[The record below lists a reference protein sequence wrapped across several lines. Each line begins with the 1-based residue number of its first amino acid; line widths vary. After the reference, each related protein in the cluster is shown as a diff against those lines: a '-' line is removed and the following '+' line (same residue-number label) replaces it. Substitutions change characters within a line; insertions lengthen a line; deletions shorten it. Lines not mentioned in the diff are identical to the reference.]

1 MARRWWVAA
10 LAALVVVGGCA
21 GGGAETSSSAGDGAA
36 APVAAEEFERA
47 APAEG
52 AGPEARE
59 AAGEAAEAGS
69 AATGGDAAGGGKAED
84 AAVVAQ
90 APGAQPL
97 PPPVATNERVIR
109 EGTISLAVE
118 AGGFDQAYARV
129 VTAARQEGGTV
140 VSSTTTAR
148 DGGAASGTVTV
159 RVPAERYE
167 DLLLGIAA
175 VGEVVSREITAQ
187 DVSAEFVDLQS
198 RQRNLEAQ
206 ERFYLELLERAEA
219 IPDAIALRQQLDG
232 IAASLEQVRGRIAFL
247 DDRTAFSTLT
257 VELAEPDAVVAP
269 VEPADPAQEPRLTR
283 AWRSAQDA
291 FLSVVAAILVTAS
304 FLLPILALAGAA
316 WLAWRALRPR
326 HPAPAPPPATA
337 APPAATP
344 PGDEDREPQPVA

>member
-1 MARRWWVAA
+1 M
-10 LAALVVVGGCA
+10 
-21 GGGAETSSSAGDGAA
+21 T
-36 APVAAEEFERA
+36 
-47 APAEG
+47 
-52 AGPEARE
+52 
-59 AAGEAAEAGS
+59 
-69 AATGGDAAGGGKAED
+69 
-84 AAVVAQ
+84 
-90 APGAQPL
+90 
-97 PPPVATNERVIR
+97 TNERVIR

-129 VTAARQEGGTV
+129 VEAARREGGTV

-175 VGEVVSREITAQ
+175 VGEVRSREITAQ

-232 IAASLEQVRGRIAFL
+232 ITASLEQVRGRIAFL

-257 VELAEPDAVVAP
+257 VELAEPDAVVTP
-269 VEPADPAQEPRLTR
+269 VEPADPAQEPRLSR
-283 AWRSAQDA
+283 AWRSAGDA

-304 FLLPILALAGAA
+304 FLLPILALAGAG
-316 WLAWRALRPR
+316 WLAWRALRPHR
-326 HPAPAPPPATA
+326 PARPAPPAPPAA
-337 APPAATP
+337 APPA
-344 PGDEDREPQPVA
+344 DQDREPQPVP